1 VPQWSVLPCSLIIG
15 SVDADSLTCE
25 LRKSKTREVPME
37 CPKCSYLRKP
47 SDEAPDWQCP
57 SCGVAY
63 AKVIAAQQEKMRNTT
78 TVQEDEDDEWERE
91 ERLGLAARGQKM
103 MIHGLLLGILLGLV
117 LRSVPSLPIPTSLV
131 NIALLAAIGVYM
143 LIGAVKVCSG
153 LEKGQGQKILFMVL
167 MFLPLF
173 SVIALL
179 YLSMK
184 ATGLLRKA
192 GIEVGLFGAK
202 S

>member
-1 VPQWSVLPCSLIIG
+1 
-15 SVDADSLTCE
+15 
-25 LRKSKTREVPME
+25 ME

-63 AKVIAAQQEKMRNTT
+63 AKVIAAQQEKLRKMMG
-78 TVQEDEDDEWERE
+78 VQEDEEDGAWERE
-91 ERLGLAARGQKM
+91 QRLGLAARGQKM
-103 MIHGLLLGILLGLV
+103 MIHGLLLGILLGLI
-117 LRSVPSLPIPTSLV
+117 LRSVPSLPIPTSVV

-167 MFLPLF
+167 MFLPFF

-202 S
+202 A